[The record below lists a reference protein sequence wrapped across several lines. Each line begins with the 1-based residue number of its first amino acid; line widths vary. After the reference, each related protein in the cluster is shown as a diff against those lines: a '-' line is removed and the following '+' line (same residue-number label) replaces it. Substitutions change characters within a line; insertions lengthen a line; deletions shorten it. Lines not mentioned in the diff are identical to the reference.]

1 MDAFTRCDVCEMS
14 PADTLYDGSPM
25 CYDCRVAYAKTQAEM
40 ANAPKEPCIGC
51 GADVCE
57 DALCRDVGEY
67 AEEVVR
73 RVARNEEEDLFDY

>member
-25 CYDCRVAYAKTQAEM
+25 CYDCRAATAKAKKQVEDM
-40 ANAPKEPCIGC
+40 PKEPCIGC

-57 DALCRDVGEY
+57 DALCRDVAEY

-73 RVARNEEEDLFDY
+73 RVARDEEDLFDY

>member
-14 PADTLYDGSPM
+14 PADTLY
-25 CYDCRVAYAKTQAEM
+25 
-40 ANAPKEPCIGC
+40 
-51 GADVCE
+51 DVCE